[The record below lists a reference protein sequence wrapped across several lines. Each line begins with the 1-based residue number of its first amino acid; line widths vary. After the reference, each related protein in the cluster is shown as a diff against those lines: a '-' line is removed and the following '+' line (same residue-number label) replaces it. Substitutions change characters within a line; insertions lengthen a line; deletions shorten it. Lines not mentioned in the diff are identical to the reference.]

1 MTELTSR
8 PFGATAEGTLVEC
21 WTLDNHNGMTA
32 EILTYGGIL
41 RTLTVPSPTGPRDVV
56 LGLDTVADYEANPGP
71 HLGALVGRV
80 AGRIKD
86 AFFTLG
92 GKEYRLTANAA
103 PNCLHGGER
112 GYAKRVWQAG
122 AVDGRLVLTYFS
134 PDGEEHFPGNL
145 KVKVV
150 YALTADNAL
159 TIEYFAET
167 DAETIVNLT
176 NHSYFNLS
184 GHGAGS
190 VGNHTAQFFAD
201 YITENGPGKVPSGA
215 IVGVGGTPF
224 DLREPRALAPGLAGG
239 HPQIAAAGGYDHNF
253 VLKSRLDGVLE
264 TAAVIEAD
272 GLRMECETTQPG
284 VQFYTANF
292 LDVPRGKDGAAYG
305 VHSGLCLETQGWP
318 DAVHHPDFPSPVLKP
333 GEVYHHLTVYRF
345 SSAG

>member
-1 MTELTSR
+1 M
-8 PFGATAEGTLVEC
+8 EC

-239 HPQIAAAGGYDHNF
+239 HPQIAAAGGYDHNV

>member
-1 MTELTSR
+1 M
-8 PFGATAEGTLVEC
+8 EC

-92 GKEYRLTANAA
+92 DKEYRLTANAA

-224 DLREPRALAPGLAGG
+224 DLREPKLLAPGLAGG

-253 VLKSRLDGVLE
+253 VLKSQLDGVLE

>member
-1 MTELTSR
+1 M
-8 PFGATAEGTLVEC
+8 EC

-305 VHSGLCLETQGWP
+305 VHSGLCLDDRAGPT
-318 DAVHHPDFPSPVLKP
+318 PSTIRTSPP
-333 GEVYHHLTVYRF
+333 P
-345 SSAG
+345 SSSPARSTTT

>member
-1 MTELTSR
+1 M
-8 PFGATAEGTLVEC
+8 EC

-92 GKEYRLTANAA
+92 DKEYRLTANAA

-215 IVGVGGTPF
+215 IVGVGGPPF
-224 DLREPRALAPGLAGG
+224 DLREPKLLAPGLAGG

-253 VLKSRLDGVLE
+253 VLKSQLDGVLE

>member
-1 MTELTSR
+1 M
-8 PFGATAEGTLVEC
+8 EC

-86 AFFTLG
+86 AVFTLG

-122 AVDGRLVLTYFS
+122 AVDGRLTLTYFS

-159 TIEYFAET
+159 TIEYFAQT

-201 YITENGPGKVPSGA
+201 YITENGPSKVPTGA

-224 DLREPRALAPGLAGG
+224 DLREPKPLAPGLTGG

-253 VLKSRLDGVLE
+253 VLKSQLDGVLE

-318 DAVHHPDFPSPVLKP
+318 DAVHHPDFPSPVLRP

>member
-1 MTELTSR
+1 M
-8 PFGATAEGTLVEC
+8 EC

-190 VGNHTAQFFAD
+190 VENHTAQFFAD

>member
-8 PFGATAEGTLVEC
+8 PFGATAEGTLVGC

>member
-1 MTELTSR
+1 M
-8 PFGATAEGTLVEC
+8 EC

-80 AGRIKD
+80 AGRIKG
-86 AFFTLG
+86 ASFVLS
-92 GKEYRLTANAA
+92 GKEYHLTANAA
-103 PNCLHGGER
+103 PNCLHGGEK

-224 DLREPRALAPGLAGG
+224 DLREPKLLAPGLAGG

-292 LDVPRGKDGAAYG
+292 LDVTRGKDGAAYG

>member
-1 MTELTSR
+1 M
-8 PFGATAEGTLVEC
+8 EC

>member
-8 PFGATAEGTLVEC
+8 PFGATAEGTPVEC

-32 EILTYGGIL
+32 EVLTYGGIL

-92 GKEYRLTANAA
+92 DKEYRLTANAA

-122 AVDGRLVLTYFS
+122 AVDGKLVLTYFS

-159 TIEYFAET
+159 TIEYFAQT

-224 DLREPRALAPGLAGG
+224 DLREPKLLAPGLAGG
-239 HPQIAAAGGYDHNF
+239 PPPDRGRRRVRPQLCPQVPAG
-253 VLKSRLDGVLE
+253 
-264 TAAVIEAD
+264 
-272 GLRMECETTQPG
+272 
-284 VQFYTANF
+284 
-292 LDVPRGKDGAAYG
+292 RGA
-305 VHSGLCLETQGWP
+305 
-318 DAVHHPDFPSPVLKP
+318 
-333 GEVYHHLTVYRF
+333 
-345 SSAG
+345 

>member
-1 MTELTSR
+1 M
-8 PFGATAEGTLVEC
+8 EC

-224 DLREPRALAPGLAGG
+224 DLREPRALAPGLGGG

>member
-1 MTELTSR
+1 M
-8 PFGATAEGTLVEC
+8 EC

-92 GKEYRLTANAA
+92 DKEYRLTANAA

-122 AVDGRLVLTYFS
+122 AVDGRLTLTYFS

-159 TIEYFAET
+159 TIEYFAQT

-224 DLREPRALAPGLAGG
+224 DLREPKLLAPGLAGG

-253 VLKSRLDGVLE
+253 VLKSQLDGVLE

>member
-1 MTELTSR
+1 M
-8 PFGATAEGTLVEC
+8 GC

>member
-1 MTELTSR
+1 M
-8 PFGATAEGTLVEC
+8 EC

-239 HPQIAAAGGYDHNF
+239 HPQIAAAGGDDHNF